1 MSLILKQKL
10 QKNTF
15 YDVDDGDDVYL
26 GDLCFDVYLDFRAS
40 GATVV
45 MEPVLYLSLFPTG
58 KGSRR
63 TIRNRIRTALKA
75 RGLRVTTP
83 RGSLVADLII
93 FVDQDPW
100 MNVDQIESTVVE
112 AIKLAGFDLT
122 NRITH
127 EGVAIIMSR
136 IEYERFLTRAAHLV
150 MMARSLGGEVEVETV
165 WDAREYDVLQH
176 LIPDDIGLGVITDL
190 SDWCRIRPDDCVEV
204 LAGLAKIERVV
215 GSWEVKKP

>member
-83 RGSLVADLII
+83 RDSLVADLII

-136 IEYERFLTRAAHLV
+136 IEYERFFTRAAHLV

-165 WDAREYDVLQH
+165 WDAREYDVLHH
-176 LIPDDIGLGVITDL
+176 LITDDIGAGVITDL